1 MIVRDD
7 RIALSRAALSSAGL
21 TLLLMGAMAAAY
33 GPLLPYLMRRFAIG
47 VSVAGLVFGVHFAGG
62 LLGVT
67 ASMLSL
73 GRLTSRVAV
82 SGALGLMAIGCIG
95 VALALSWL
103 VMLAGVFLIGIGF
116 GALDLRIN
124 QMLAYSVN
132 PKRVAL
138 LNGLNGVFGIGA
150 VAAPILVSIA
160 GARYGLIYAGGAA
173 VAAVALLGFR
183 GVPGRL
189 RGASSS
195 GTAPSSRRT
204 ARLVVIFATAFGLY
218 VGVEI
223 GVAGWMPTHL
233 HSAGFGL
240 AAAATLTS
248 GFWLALAAGR
258 FLVAPLTLRVSDS
271 AIVLGGTAVA
281 VLCLAGALIA
291 PFAPV
296 AYIATGLAIAPVFPT
311 GVAWL
316 ATLNPANPGATSWL
330 FPASMVG
337 GALIP
342 SAIVL
347 VIARVGAGWVPTIL
361 AAVAI
366 GTLAAFAAAARCS
379 TRLN

>member
-1 MIVRDD
+1 MLLAVIRVPRLGATVRQPLLASL
-7 RIALSRAALSSAGL
+7 RAGLGFVRARPLIAALISVEMISVIFIGHTFNSFL
-21 TLLLMGAMAAAY
+21 VLFAY
-33 GPLLPYLMRRFAIG
+33 DVLH
-47 VSVAGLVFGVHFAGG
+47 VD
-62 LLGVT
+62 
-67 ASMLSL
+67 
-73 GRLTSRVAV
+73 
-82 SGALGLMAIGCIG
+82 ALGYSFL
-95 VALALSWL
+95 L
-103 VMLAGVFLIGIGF
+103 VG
-116 GALDLRIN
+116 
-124 QMLAYSVN
+124 S
-132 PKRVAL
+132 
-138 LNGLNGVFGIGA
+138 GIGA

-342 SAIVL
+342 SAIGL

-366 GTLAAFAAAARCS
+366 GTLAAFAAAARSS